1 LSVRWFHLEGIKK
14 MAKQF
19 ILVAAWLLLGSV
31 SAWAQGTLVGKLTN
45 KEGSVLVGANVWLPE
60 KNKGT
65 ATDLQGQFT
74 LNNLAPGRYLLQ
86 ISYLG
91 FEDYSGVVDFSDGA
105 TPTLVLQERAYSV
118 DGLVVK
124 STRADARTPMTFINL
139 NKKQISAN
147 NMGQDLPFVLQ
158 WTPSAV
164 VTSDAG
170 TGIGYTGIRIR
181 GTDPTRI
188 NVTVNGIPINDAE
201 SQAVFWVNMPD
212 FASSTA
218 DVQIQRGVGT
228 STNGA
233 AAFGASINLNTAK
246 VQEKAYAT
254 AATSVGSFNT
264 FKRNI
269 QLGTGLINKHFSVD
283 ARLSRITSNGY
294 IDRAHANL
302 NAYYVSGAYVGKNN
316 LLRFNVFSG
325 KEITYQAWNGVPADL
340 VNNWSTRTYNSAGIE
355 RPGTPYDNEVDH
367 YQQTHYQL
375 LYNQKIGSNWNFNG
389 ALHYTKG
396 AGYFEQYKKDQPLS
410 SYGLPP
416 LLEGGTE
423 SVTDL
428 VRQLWLD
435 NGFYGTVMSM
445 NYRKNRWDITLGG
458 GWNQYDGKQFGK
470 LPWTAKGNISPA
482 LHYYD
487 GNSLKTDANVYT
499 KFNYELTKGLY
510 AYVDLQM
517 RSIGYDIKG
526 VDAFQRNL
534 NISNQLHFFNPKG
547 GLFYQLNPQT
557 AIFASTA
564 VGQRE
569 PNRDDYVNA
578 AANNPPKPER
588 MLDTELGFK
597 RQWAKGAIEING
609 YHMYYRDQL
618 ALRGSLNEVG
628 SALRVNIDRSYRMG
642 IEVNGGWQ
650 LLKALRLQGNAAF
663 SKNKVLAFTEEQ
675 DAYDADFVP
684 TGSIKVDHT
693 HTDLSFSPNVVAGGE
708 LAFSLFQNTQW
719 LRGQQIT
726 LSWLT
731 RYVSRQ
737 FIDNTS
743 DLSNVIPAYSFTDLR
758 LVYRRSGKVL
768 KNVTATVWLQN
779 VFNRQYSSNGW
790 SYRYQVDKQTT
801 LDRGYYPQAGR
812 NVLVGLEIGF

>member
-1 LSVRWFHLEGIKK
+1 MTKHL
-14 MAKQF
+14 
-19 ILVAAWLLLGSV
+19 ILAAMLLLWSV
-31 SAWAQGTLVGKLTN
+31 DVWGQGAIIGRITN
-45 KEGSVLVGANVWLPE
+45 KDGIALVGANVWLPE
-60 KNKGT
+60 KNQGA
-65 ATDLQGQFT
+65 ATDRDGRYTLQ
-74 LNNLAPGRYLLQ
+74 NLSPGTYLLQ
-86 ISYLG
+86 VTYLG
-91 FEDYSGVVDFSDGA
+91 FEDYIGVVDFSA
-105 TPTLVLQERAYSV
+105 TTLPAIVLQERAYAV

-124 STRADARTPMTFINL
+124 STRADGRTPMTFTNL
-139 NKKQISAN
+139 NKKQIGAN
-147 NMGQDLPFVLQ
+147 NLGQDLPFVLQ
-158 WTPSAV
+158 WTPAAV

-201 SQAVFWVNMPD
+201 SQGVFWVNMPD

-218 DVQIQRGVGT
+218 DIQIQRGVGT

-233 AAFGASINLNTAK
+233 AAFGATINLNTAK

-254 AATSVGSFNT
+254 VAGSVGSFNT

-269 QLGTGLINKHFSVD
+269 QFGTGLLNNHFTLD

-340 VNNWSTRTYNSAGIE
+340 VNNRSTRTYNSAGTE
-355 RPGTPYDNEVDH
+355 RPGTPYDNEIDH
-367 YQQTHYQL
+367 YKQTHFQL
-375 LYNQKIGSNWNFNG
+375 LYNQKMDDHWNFNA

-396 AGYFEQYKKDQPLS
+396 AGYFEQYKKEQLLS
-410 SYGLPP
+410 AYGLPP
-416 LLEGGTE
+416 LLEGATE
-423 SVTDL
+423 NPTDL
-428 VRQLWLD
+428 IRQLWLD
-435 NGFYGTVMSM
+435 NGFYGAVTNL
-445 NYRKNRWDITLGG
+445 NYHKKRWDITLGG
-458 GWNQYDGKQFGK
+458 GWNQYAGKQFGK
-470 LPWTAKGNISPA
+470 LPWTAKGTVSTA

-487 GNSLKTDANVYT
+487 GSSLKTDINAYA
-499 KFNYELTKGLY
+499 KFNYEMSKGLY
-510 AYVDLQM
+510 GYLDLQI
-517 RSIGYDIKG
+517 RGINYQIKG
-526 VDAFQRNL
+526 VDAFQRSL
-534 NISNQLHFFNPKG
+534 AIGNQLNFFNPKW
-547 GLFYQLNPQT
+547 GLFYQRNPQT
-557 AIFASTA
+557 AFFASMA

-578 AANNPPKPER
+578 TSNNPPKPER

-597 RQWAKGAIEING
+597 RQWAKGALEING

-628 SALRVNIDRSYRMG
+628 SALRVNIDRSYRLG
-642 IEVNGGWQ
+642 IEINGGWQ
-650 LLKALRLQGNAAF
+650 LLPALRLQGNAAF

-675 DAYDADFVP
+675 DAYDANFVP
-684 TGSIKVDHT
+684 TGAVKVEHKN
-693 HTDLSFSPNVVAGGE
+693 TDLSFSPQVVAGGE
-708 LAFSLFQNTQW
+708 LAFSPFQKASW
-719 LRGQQIT
+719 LRGQQLT

-743 DLSNVIPAYSFTDLR
+743 DLSNVIPSYTFTDLR
-758 LVYRRSGKVL
+758 LVYRRNGHFF
-768 KNVTATVWLQN
+768 KNLTGTLWVQN
-779 VFNRQYSSNGW
+779 LFDRQYSSNGW
-790 SYRYQVDKQTT
+790 SYRYQVDRQTT

-812 NVLVGLEIGF
+812 NVLLGLEIGF